1 MNQNYQIIIDE
12 SKLDE
17 FISFLPDI
25 EDTEVYYLCLFG
37 RHKYAA
43 EFPNTKDSGQ
53 LARIASRKS
62 DLKEKIRR
70 LECPLGSFSRDGAV
84 APQEA
89 LAVYIGL
96 NPRSLIQANKKLLVE
111 LATRIAEG
119 DLSFNPI
126 SAATT
131 EIHRAVSR
139 KFFVD
144 FDYDHVEP
152 VDYLPKI
159 KEILPDGA
167 YKILKTRGGFHL
179 VVELAKM
186 KNPPKKDW
194 HKLLASLPNC
204 DVRGSKNLTPVPGCT
219 QGGFTP
225 YFLGENDEAKSG
237 Q

>member
-1 MNQNYQIIIDE
+1 MTHYKIITDE
-12 SKLDE
+12 AKLDE
-17 FISFLPDI
+17 FINFLPDI

-37 RHKYAA
+37 RHKYAP

-53 LARIASRKS
+53 LARVASRKS

-70 LECPLGSFSRDGAV
+70 LEAPLGSYSRDGAI

-96 NPRSLIQANKKLLVE
+96 NPRSLIKANRKLLVE
-111 LATRIAEG
+111 LATRIADG

-131 EIHRAVSR
+131 EIHRATSR

-144 FDYDHVEP
+144 FDYDNAVP
-152 VDYLPKI
+152 SDYLPAI
-159 KEILPDGA
+159 QSVLPDKA
-167 YKILKTRGGFHL
+167 YRILVTRGGFHL
-179 VVELAKM
+179 VVELSKIEGAK
-186 KNPPKKDW
+186 KEW
-194 HKLLASLPNC
+194 HKNLSSLPNC
-204 DVRGSKNLTPVPGCT
+204 DVRGTNNLTPVPGCT

-225 YFLGENDEAKSG
+225 HFI
-237 Q
+237 